1 MLLQKI
7 GGTMSAETKTRPQ
20 EVTIKS
26 VMRSTY
32 VLSMALNTFVTAGI
46 VAIVMWFVVTNVISD
61 VRQSFISDIH
71 AAQVSKVQ
79 K

>member
-1 MLLQKI
+1 MPK
-7 GGTMSAETKTRPQ
+7 TETRPQ
-20 EVTIKS
+20 DATIKS

-32 VLSMALNTFVTAGI
+32 VLSMALNTFVTASL

-61 VRQSFISDIH
+61 VRRSFISDIN

>member
-1 MLLQKI
+1 
-7 GGTMSAETKTRPQ
+7 MSAETKTRPQ
-20 EVTIKS
+20 DVNLKG
-26 VMRSTY
+26 VMKSTY
-32 VLSMALNTFVTAGI
+32 LLSMALNTFVTAGI

-61 VRQSFISDIH
+61 VRQSFISDIN